1 MESSTDSSNVLGTSP
16 ALAGSETHTMTVRFE
31 LPGQVRAERIAVV
44 GDFNDWSNDAT
55 VMNRGPDGVLAAE
68 VVVERGWA
76 YRYKF
81 LLDGERW
88 ENDPNAHYYEANDFG
103 GDDSVVDVV

>member
-1 MESSTDSSNVLGTSP
+1 MELSTDSSRVLGPPP
-16 ALAGSETHTMTVRFE
+16 ALDDAVPHTTVRFE
-31 LPGQVRAERIAVV
+31 LPGQVRADRIAVV
-44 GDFNDWSNDAT
+44 GDFNNWSSDAT
-55 VMNRGPDGVLAAE
+55 VMTRGPDGVHAAE

-88 ENDPNAHYYEANDFG
+88 ENDPNAHRYEANDFG
-103 GDDSVVDVV
+103 GDDSVVEVV